1 MAKKQGKIL
10 IIDDD
15 KDVLYTAK
23 MILKPY
29 YEYVITEDSP
39 NRIESLLSKDYYDVI
54 LLDMNFKPGA
64 TEGNEGLYWLKQIL
78 KINPETN
85 VVLNTAYGDI
95 NLAVQAM
102 KEGAIDFLIKPWEK
116 EKLIST
122 VNTIYALSRSR
133 KEVSK
138 FKSKQEVLAKDI
150 NKNYENLI
158 AESKAM
164 QPILDMIDKVSGTDA
179 NILILGENG
188 TGKELIART
197 IHQKS
202 KRHKETFMNVDVGSL
217 TSSLFESELFGH
229 QKGAFTDAKEDKAGR
244 FEVASGGTLFLDEIG
259 NIAESLQ
266 AKLLTVLQ
274 NRLITPLGS
283 AQSIPI
289 DIRLITAT
297 NKNLH
302 EMIGTQDFREDL
314 LYRIN
319 TVEITLPPLRD
330 RLEDIPLLVEHYLRI
345 HAKKYEKPY
354 LSVNK
359 ETIKKLTSYHWP
371 GNVRELA
378 HAVERAVIM
387 TNETSLQP
395 DDFLFSNKSKQQLMP
410 NDNITMEEMEKT
422 TIINALDKHNG
433 NLTQAAKTLALGR
446 STLYRKMEKY
456 GI

>member
-23 MILKPY
+23 MILKPH
-29 YEYVITEDSP
+29 YETVITEDTP
-39 NRIESLLSKDYYDVI
+39 NRIEALLSKDHYDVI

-64 TEGNEGLYWLKQIL
+64 TEGNEGLYWLTQIQ
-78 KINPETN
+78 KIHPESN
-85 VVLNTAYGDI
+85 VILNTAYGDI
-95 NLAVQAM
+95 NLAVEAM
-102 KEGAIDFLIKPWEK
+102 KKGAIDFLIKPWEK

-122 VNTIYALSRSR
+122 VNTIYKLSRSK
-133 KEVSK
+133 KEASK
-138 FKSKQEVLAKDI
+138 FKSQQEILSKDI

-158 AESKAM
+158 AQSKVM
-164 QPILDMIDKVSGTDA
+164 KPVLDMIDKVSATDA
-179 NILILGENG
+179 NVLILGENG

-202 KRHKETFMNVDVGSL
+202 KRKDETFMSVDIGSL
-217 TSSLFESELFGH
+217 TATLFESELFGYK
-229 QKGAFTDAKEDKAGR
+229 KGAFTDAKEDKPGR

-259 NIAESLQ
+259 NIAEPLQ
-266 AKLLTVLQ
+266 SKLLTVLQ

-283 AQSIPI
+283 AQTISV

-297 NKNLH
+297 NKDLH
-302 EMIGTQDFREDL
+302 EMVDSQSFREDL

-330 RLEDIPLLVEHYLRI
+330 RLEDIPLLAEHYLQI

-354 LSVNK
+354 LSISK
-359 ETIKKLTSYHWP
+359 ETHEKLSSYHWP
-371 GNVRELA
+371 GNVRELG

-387 TNETSLQP
+387 TNDSILQP
-395 DDFLFSNKSKQQLMP
+395 DDFLLSNKSRNTLTPK
-410 NDNITMEEMEKT
+410 DNFTMEQLEKSA
-422 TIINALDKHNG
+422 IIDALEKHDG

>member
-23 MILKPY
+23 MILKPH
-29 YEYVITEDSP
+29 YETVTTEDTP
-39 NRIESLLSKDYYDVI
+39 NRIESLLSKDFFDVI

-64 TEGNEGLYWLKQIL
+64 TEGNEGLYWLKQIR
-78 KINPETN
+78 KINPESN
-85 VVLNTAYGDI
+85 VILNTAYGDI

-122 VNTIYALSRSR
+122 VNTVYKLSRSN
-133 KEVSK
+133 KEANK
-138 FKSKQEVLAKDI
+138 FKSKQEILARDI

-158 AESKAM
+158 TQSKAM
-164 QPILDMIDKVSGTDA
+164 KPVLDIIDKVSGTDA
-179 NILILGENG
+179 NVLILGENG

-202 KRHKETFMNVDVGSL
+202 KRLKETFMSVDLGSL
-217 TSSLFESELFGH
+217 TTSLFESELFGYK
-229 QKGAFTDAKEDKAGR
+229 KGAFTDAKEDKPGR
-244 FEVASGGTLFLDEIG
+244 FEAASGGTLFLDEIG
-259 NIAESLQ
+259 NIAEPLQ

-283 AQSIPI
+283 AQNIPI

-297 NKNLH
+297 NKNLN
-302 EMIGTQDFREDL
+302 EMVASQDFREDL

-319 TVEITLPPLRD
+319 TVEIILPPLRE
-330 RLEDIPLLVEHYLRI
+330 RHEDIPLLVEYYLEI

-354 LSVNK
+354 LSISK
-359 ETIKKLTSYHWP
+359 QTMEKLISYHWP

-378 HAVERAVIM
+378 HSVERAVIM
-387 TNETSLQP
+387 ANGTILQP
-395 DDFLFSNKSKQQLMP
+395 EDFLFSKTSKQNIVLK
-410 NDNITMEEMEKT
+410 DNYTMEEMENT
-422 TIINALDKHNG
+422 AIINALEKHKG
-433 NLTQAAKTLALGR
+433 NLTQAAKTLGLGR

>member
-1 MAKKQGKIL
+1 MSKRQGKIL

-23 MILKPY
+23 MILKPI
-29 YEYVITEDSP
+29 YETVITEDTP

-64 TEGNEGLYWLKQIL
+64 TEGNEGLYWLKQIR

-122 VNTIYALSRSR
+122 VNTIYKLSRSK
-133 KEVSK
+133 KEAIK
-138 FKSKQEVLAKDI
+138 FKSKQEILSKDI
-150 NKNYENLI
+150 NKNYEDFI
-158 AESKAM
+158 AQSKAM
-164 QPILDMIDKVSGTDA
+164 KPVLEMIDKVSTTDA
-179 NILILGENG
+179 NVLILGENG

-202 KRHKETFMNVDVGSL
+202 KRHKETFMSVDIGSL
-217 TSSLFESELFGH
+217 TSSLFESELFGSK
-229 QKGAFTDAKEDKAGR
+229 KGAYTDAKEDKAGR

-259 NIAESLQ
+259 NIAEPLQ

-274 NRLITPLGS
+274 NRVITPLGS
-283 AQSIPI
+283 SLNIPI

-302 EMIGTQDFREDL
+302 EMVGSNTFREDL

-319 TVEITLPPLRD
+319 TVEITLPPLRE
-330 RLEDIPLLVEHYLRI
+330 RREDIPLLVEHYLKI
-345 HAKKYEKPY
+345 HAKKYEKPH
-354 LSVNK
+354 LTIGQ
-359 ETIKKLTSYHWP
+359 ETITKLTDYHWP

-378 HAVERAVIM
+378 HSVERAVIM
-387 TNETSLQP
+387 TNDTILQP
-395 DDFLFSNKSKQQLMP
+395 NDFLFSINSRSSLLA
-410 NDNITMEEMEKT
+410 NENYTMEEMEKT
-422 TIINALDKHNG
+422 AIINALDKHDG
-433 NLTQAAKTLALGR
+433 NLTQAAKTLGLGR

-456 GI
+456 GL

>member
-1 MAKKQGKIL
+1 MSKRQGKIL

-15 KDVLYTAK
+15 KDVLFTAK
-23 MILKPY
+23 MILKPI
-29 YEYVITEDSP
+29 YETVITEDTP

-64 TEGNEGLYWLKQIL
+64 TEGNEGLYWLKQIQ

-95 NLAVQAM
+95 SLAVQAM

-122 VNTIYALSRSR
+122 VNTIYKLSRSK
-133 KEVSK
+133 KEASK
-138 FKSKQEVLAKDI
+138 FKSKQEILSKDI
-150 NKNYENLI
+150 NKNYEDFI
-158 AESKAM
+158 AQSKAM
-164 QPILDMIDKVSGTDA
+164 KPVLEMIDKVSTTDA
-179 NILILGENG
+179 NVLILGENG

-202 KRHKETFMNVDVGSL
+202 KRHKETFMSVDIGSL
-217 TSSLFESELFGH
+217 TTSLFESELFGSK
-229 QKGAFTDAKEDKAGR
+229 KGAFTDAKEDKAGR

-259 NIAESLQ
+259 NIAEPLQ

-274 NRLITPLGS
+274 NRVITPLGS
-283 AQSIPI
+283 SLNIPI

-302 EMIGTQDFREDL
+302 EMVESNTFREDL

-319 TVEITLPPLRD
+319 TVEITLPPLRE
-330 RLEDIPLLVEHYLRI
+330 RREDIPLLVEHYLKI
-345 HAKKYEKPY
+345 HAKKYEKPH
-354 LSVNK
+354 LTIRQ
-359 ETIKKLTSYHWP
+359 ETMTKLTEYHWP

-378 HAVERAVIM
+378 HSVERAVIM
-387 TNETSLQP
+387 TNDTILQP
-395 DDFLFSNKSKQQLMP
+395 NDFLFSNSSRP
-410 NDNITMEEMEKT
+410 NLLAKENYTMEEMEKT
-422 TIINALDKHNG
+422 AIINALDKHNG

-456 GI
+456 GL